1 MTTDCK
7 EARTK
12 EERGRKSRRDRKGK
26 SARQQ
31 NTEEEAEVPQFSP
44 LTPKSGD

>member
-12 EERGRKSRRDRKGK
+12 EKTKRDGKGK
-26 SARQQ
+26 SVRQPD
-31 NTEEEAEVPQFSP
+31 TGKEAEVPQFSL
-44 LTPKSGD
+44 LTSKSRD

>member
-31 NTEEEAEVPQFSP
+31 DTEEEAEVPQFFP